1 MDSPFVLAAALIV
14 FLVVFVKTEFGLY
27 LVLFSMLLSPQLG
40 SGGAAIAEGRRI
52 VVRSE
57 DILLLVVAFS
67 WLAKTAVNKELGLAV
82 KTPLNRPI
90 LAYVAATAIATLIGY
105 VTGTV
110 GGLGGAFY
118 VLKYVEY
125 FVVYYMVVNNLT
137 DRRQAWRLVTAAF
150 LTAVIVSLIGMTQI
164 PSGQRVSA
172 PFEGKDGEPNTF
184 GGYLLL
190 LMAVAGGIALETARI
205 RTRVLYLGLT
215 GLMAIPFVF
224 TLSRTSYVGVIPA
237 VAVLAVLSSRRRL
250 MIGALIVALVASPLV
265 VALFPDTVTKRV
277 LYTFEPER
285 GQPTVRVG
293 AVGLDPSTSARLIS
307 VKQAFEG
314 WTHRPIFGYGV
325 TGFAFMDQQ
334 FARTL
339 VETGVVGLTAF
350 LVLVWAVLKAGVLS
364 FRALRTPE
372 ERGLA
377 LGFVAGTVGLLGHA
391 IGANTFIIVRIME
404 PFWFF
409 AAVVV
414 ALPGLAPAETAAAA
428 PAPAVRLTRRLA

>member
-1 MDSPFVLAAALIV
+1 MAV
-14 FLVVFVKTEFGLY
+14 FLVVFVKTEIGLY
-27 LVLFSMLLSPQLG
+27 LVIFSMLLSPQFG
-40 SGGAAIAEGRRI
+40 ASGGTIAESRRI
-52 VVRSE
+52 LVRSE
-57 DILLLVVAFS
+57 DVLLLVVALS
-67 WLAKTAVNKELGLAV
+67 WLAKTAVNKELGIAV

-105 VTGTV
+105 LTGTV
-110 GGLGGAFY
+110 AGVGGFFY

-125 FVVYYMVVNNLT
+125 FVVYYMVVNNLV
-137 DRRQAWRLVTAAF
+137 DRRQAWRFVTAAF
-150 LTAVIVSLIGMTQI
+150 VTAVIVSLIGMTQI

-172 PFEGKDGEPNTF
+172 PFEGRDGEPNTF

-190 LMAVAGGIALETARI
+190 LMMVAGGIALETLRL
-205 RTRVLYLGLT
+205 RTRAIYLGLL
-215 GLMAIPFVF
+215 GLMSIPFMF
-224 TLSRTSYVGVIPA
+224 TLSRTSYVGLFPA
-237 VAVLAVLSSRRRL
+237 AAVMAVLSSRRRV
-250 MIGALIVALVASPLV
+250 MIGTLLALLVASPLV
-265 VALFPDTVTKRV
+265 LMLLPDTVAKRV
-277 LYTFEPER
+277 RYTFEPER

-307 VKQAFEG
+307 VKQAFDG

-339 VETGVVGLTAF
+339 VETGLVGFAAF
-350 LVLVWAVLKAGVLS
+350 LVLIWALLKAGVAS
-364 FRALRTPE
+364 FRALEVPE
-372 ERGLA
+372 DRGLA

-414 ALPGLAPAETAAAA
+414 ALPGLAQEEKLPLPAT
-428 PAPAVRLTRRLA
+428 PARLAGRFA

>member
-1 MDSPFVLAAALIV
+1 MDSPFVLAAAMAV
-14 FLVVFVKTEFGLY
+14 FLVVFAKTEIGLY
-27 LVLFSMLLSPQLG
+27 LVIFSMLLSPQFG
-40 SGGAAIAEGRRI
+40 AGGAIAESRRI
-52 VVRSE
+52 VLRSE
-57 DILLLVVAFS
+57 DILLLVVALS

-105 VTGTV
+105 ATGTV
-110 GGLGGAFY
+110 AGVGGFFY

-125 FVVYYMVVNNLT
+125 FVVYYMVVNNLV
-137 DRRQAWRLVTAAF
+137 DRRQAWRFVTAAF

-164 PSGQRVSA
+164 PSGHRVSA
-172 PFEGKDGEPNTF
+172 PFEGPDGEPNTF

-190 LMAVAGGIALETARI
+190 LMAMSGGIALETLRL
-205 RTRVLYLGLT
+205 RTRAIYLGLL
-215 GLMAIPFVF
+215 GLMSIPFMF

-237 VAVLAVLSSRRRL
+237 AAVMAVLSSRRRV
-250 MIGALIVALVASPLV
+250 MIGTLLALLVASPFVLV
-265 VALFPDTVTKRV
+265 LFPDTVTKRV
-277 LYTFEPER
+277 RYTFEPER
-285 GQPTVRVG
+285 GQPTVRLG

-307 VKQAFEG
+307 IQHALEG

-339 VETGVVGLTAF
+339 VETGLVGFVTF
-350 LVLVWAVLKAGVLS
+350 LALIWAVLKAGVGS
-364 FRALRTPE
+364 FRALTAPE

-377 LGFVAGTVGLLGHA
+377 LGFVAGTAGLLGHA

-409 AAVVV
+409 AAIVV
-414 ALPGLAPAETAAAA
+414 ALPGLAQEE
-428 PAPAVRLTRRLA
+428 PAPLPTTGARLTGRFA

>member
-1 MDSPFVLAAALIV
+1 MDSPLVLAAAMSV
-14 FLVVFVKTEFGLY
+14 FLVVFVKTEIGLY
-27 LVLFSMLLSPQLG
+27 LVIFSMLLSPQFG
-40 SGGAAIAEGRRI
+40 AGGGTIAESRRI

-57 DILLLVVAFS
+57 DVLLLVVALS
-67 WLAKTAVNKELGLAV
+67 WLAKTAVNKELGIAV

-105 VTGTV
+105 LTGTV
-110 GGLGGAFY
+110 AGVGGFFY

-125 FVVYYMVVNNLT
+125 FVVYYMVVNNLV
-137 DRRQAWRLVTAAF
+137 DRRQAWRFVTAAF
-150 LTAVIVSLIGMTQI
+150 VTAVIVSLIGMTQI

-172 PFEGKDGEPNTF
+172 PFEGRDGEPNTF

-190 LMAVAGGIALETARI
+190 LMMVAGGIALETLRL
-205 RTRVLYLGLT
+205 RTRGIYLGLL
-215 GLMAIPFVF
+215 GLMSIPFMF
-224 TLSRTSYVGVIPA
+224 TLSRTSYVGLLPA
-237 VAVLAVLSSRRRL
+237 AAVMAVLSSRRRA
-250 MIGALIVALVASPLV
+250 MIGALLALLVASPL
-265 VALFPDTVTKRV
+265 ALALLPDTVAKRV
-277 LYTFEPER
+277 RHTLEPEP
-285 GQPTVRVG
+285 GLPTVRVG

-307 VKQAFEG
+307 VKQAIDG

-339 VETGVVGLTAF
+339 VETGLVGFAAF
-350 LVLVWAVLKAGVLS
+350 LVLIWALLKAGVAS
-364 FRALRTPE
+364 FRALEVPE
-372 ERGLA
+372 DRGLA

-409 AAVVV
+409 AAIIV
-414 ALPGLAPAETAAAA
+414 ALPGLAQEEKLPLPAT
-428 PAPAVRLTRRLA
+428 PARLAGRFA